1 MERETVREIIID
13 LLKSGKSAEL
23 SANGYSMF
31 PTLRP
36 GDKVLIKPAFENS
49 LPPPGSIIIVNLNNV
64 FVLHRLT
71 WTGIRKDASGS
82 TLLITR
88 GDCMSEPDPPFQ
100 PDKIV
105 GVADSYVRNN
115 RQYNIICRIPSEG
128 EYKMNRLKLWLWMKM
143 RKALKNSPFEG
154 IAVNLRS

>member
-1 MERETVREIIID
+1 MEKETVREIIID
-13 LLKSGKSAEL
+13 LLRSGKSAEL
-23 SANGYSMF
+23 SASGYSMF

-36 GDKVLIKPAFENS
+36 GDKVLIRPASKNS
-49 LPPPGSIIIVNLNNV
+49 LPPPGSIIIVNLNNL
-64 FVLHRLT
+64 FVLHRL
-71 WTGIRKDASGS
+71 TGIRKDASGS

-115 RQYNIICRIPSEG
+115 RQQRITCRIPSSL
-128 EYKMNRLKLWLWMKM
+128 EYMINRRVLWIWLKV
-143 RKALKNSPFEG
+143 RKFIIPPLK
-154 IAVNLRS
+154 A